1 MKKYTRFI
9 GLLVLLLILY
19 LIDLKELLIRLSDIN
34 LFFLFLSIILNIPHL
49 FFKSLR
55 WNLLLSEQ
63 DIFYSKTESFLIYMS
78 SLYIGFL
85 TPGRLGE
92 FVKVLYLRND
102 KKISIGAG
110 FSSVLTDRL
119 FDLYLLIILGFI
131 GVWQF
136 DILGQL
142 STPFIFLTVLII
154 LSPLIILNENLI
166 HKIIGILFKFA
177 VLKKISGNIKDN
189 SKAFFN
195 GINQLISSKLLISAI
210 LTCFGYLT
218 FFLQSYLILL
228 SMNLSLSFLTIIL
241 FMSISNLIS
250 FIPISIS
257 GLGTRDATLIYLFSI
272 MNLIPE
278 YAVAY
283 SMLVFLTFFISGGI
297 MGAVAWLIKHLDL
310 NQIRKN

>member
-1 MKKYTRFI
+1 MEPFIKKARY
-9 GLLVLLLILY
+9 IL
-19 LIDLKELLIRLSDIN
+19 
-34 LFFLFLSIILNIPHL
+34 
-49 FFKSLR
+49 FKNR
-55 WNLLLSEQ
+55 
-63 DIFYSKTESFLIYMS
+63 IFLIYMS

-92 FVKVLYLRND
+92 FVKVLYLTND

-195 GINQLISSKLLISAI
+195 GINQLISTRLLISAI

-218 FFLQSYLILL
+218 FFLQSYLLLL

-278 YAVAY
+278 HAVAY

-297 MGAVAWLIKHLDL
+297 MGAVAWLIKPLDL